1 MKICI
6 DNFGI
11 TILLL
16 LFSFTG
22 FVGSI
27 SLWLRTEEKTTL
39 RYLVSVLVIIFT
51 LFYTYTIDIIVKGII
66 YTK

>member
-1 MKICI
+1 
-6 DNFGI
+6 
-11 TILLL
+11 LLL

-27 SLWLRTEEKTTL
+27 SLWLRTEERTML

-51 LFYTYTIDIIVKGII
+51 LFYTYTIDIIVRGIM